1 VCRRLSERRCQEQ
14 AFYFPADICRDRG
27 GTEIKEF
34 EPKIVGF
41 LCNWCSYAGADAAGS
56 ARKTY
61 PPNVGVIRVMC
72 SGRVDPQFVLKAFQY
87 GADGVMILGCHPG
100 DCHYK
105 EGNYKALRRFHLL
118 KKMLSQFGIDE
129 KRLRLDCVSASE
141 ADKFV
146 ETINDMVKTVKAL
159 GPLRVLSSQAAL
171 AKETEGIQGGAE
183 IG

>member
-1 VCRRLSERRCQEQ
+1 MS
-14 AFYFPADICRDRG
+14 D
-27 GTEIKEF
+27 F
-34 EPKIVGF
+34 EPRIVGF

-61 PPNVGVIRVMC
+61 PPNVRVIRVMC
-72 SGRVDPQFVLKAFQY
+72 TGRIDPQFVIKAFQA

-118 KKMLSQFGIDE
+118 RKMLTQFGIE
-129 KRLRLDCVSASE
+129 EERFRLDWVSASE

-146 ETINDMVKTVKAL
+146 ETISDMVQKIKAL
-159 GPLRVLSSQAAL
+159 GPLKREIAA
-171 AKETEGIQGGAE
+171 
-183 IG
+183 